1 MIKAKLIR
9 IATVLGIGAFLVFST
24 AVLAQDGSDSAKR
37 KVKTKVAP
45 TYPALA
51 KRMNVEGKV
60 KVEVTITADGRV
72 TDTRIVG
79 GSPVLA
85 NAAIDAVKQWKF
97 ESAPKNSVEIIEFEF
112 KNPAS

>member
-1 MIKAKLIR
+1 
-9 IATVLGIGAFLVFST
+9 
-24 AVLAQDGSDSAKR
+24 
-37 KVKTKVAP
+37 
-45 TYPALA
+45 
-51 KRMNVEGKV
+51 MNVEGKV